1 MAIKQVQVG
10 VSNLLLGMY
19 ISRLDRPWSQ
29 TPFALQGFYIRSPG
43 EINQL
48 KTYCSHVFI
57 DIEKGRAPLS
67 MAFSPIIS
75 GAKKKTLYEPLARST
90 ARVGSRPVKK
100 NLQQTA
106 GAPLVVRKGIY
117 ETSVSLRH
125 ESVQAKKIVSRLKGS
140 LTLVVKQ
147 IGRGRA
153 IDYGRLKESV
163 GDMVDSVLR
172 CPDAFTWLV
181 RLREQDAHSY
191 DHSLRAAL
199 WAVQFARYI
208 GMPKDE
214 IAVLCMGTLL
224 KDVGK
229 AKLSNRLLRKDQ
241 RNEAEE
247 KEYRQHV
254 FHGVEI
260 LRKTQMIEP
269 RVISVVRYQAERNN
283 GSGYPEGLTGG
294 KIPLLA
300 RIAGIASTYDSICY
314 PRSASE
320 PLSPSRA
327 VGVLYGMRDKEF
339 SDDLVVSFIQS
350 VGLYPTG
357 TLVELTTGD
366 IGVVTEQH
374 PKSRLTPKVA
384 VLGHE
389 GAELTNAVIV
399 IDLKDEEKTRKV
411 LSKRGGKNG
420 NLVDRAAIARDLEPG
435 GYDVDLSKI
444 AHLFVMQELEQ
455 PKGLLSGWRQ
465 RLHLGF

>member
-1 MAIKQVQVG
+1 MAIKQVQVD
-10 VSNLLLGMY
+10 VNNLLLGMY

-29 TPFALQGFYIRSPG
+29 TPFALQGFYLRSPG

-57 DIEKGRAPLS
+57 DIEKGRAPLGKAITPTVS
-67 MAFSPIIS
+67 AEP
-75 GAKKKTLYEPLARST
+75 KKTLYEPLARST
-90 ARVGSRPVKK
+90 ARLASKPIKKSR
-100 NLQQTA
+100 QETIA
-106 GAPLVVRKGIY
+106 APLVVRKGIY
-117 ETSVSLRH
+117 ETSASLRQ
-125 ESVQAKKIVSRLKGS
+125 ESVKAKKIVGRLKGS

-147 IGRGRA
+147 IGRGKT
-153 IDYGRLKESV
+153 IDYGRLKDSV

-181 RLREQDAHSY
+181 RLREQDALSY
-191 DHSLRAAL
+191 DHSLRSAL

-229 AKLSNRLLRKDQ
+229 TKLSSRLLRKGKRSD
-241 RNEAEE
+241 AEE
-247 KEYRQHV
+247 KEYRKYIPY
-254 FHGVEI
+254 GVDI
-260 LRKTQMIEP
+260 LRQTQAVEP
-269 RVISVVRYQAERNN
+269 RVISVVRYQAERND

-300 RIAGIASTYDSICY
+300 RITGIASTYDSICY
-314 PRSASE
+314 QREASE

-327 VGVLYGMRDKEF
+327 VSVLYGMRDKQF

-350 VGLYPTG
+350 IGLYPTG

-384 VLGHE
+384 VLDRE
-389 GAELTNAVIV
+389 GAELTDAVIV
-399 IDLKDEEKTRKV
+399 VDLKDDEKTRQI
-411 LSKRGGKNG
+411 LGKRNG
-420 NLVDRAAIARDLEPG
+420 EKGTLIERAAIARDLEPG

-444 AHLFVMQELEQ
+444 AHLFITKELEGS
-455 PKGLLSGWRQ
+455 KGLLSGWRQ
-465 RLHLGF
+465 RLHLWS

>member
-1 MAIKQVQVG
+1 MGIKQVQVG
-10 VSNLLLGMY
+10 VNNLLLGMY
-19 ISRLDRPWSQ
+19 VSRLDRPWSE

-48 KTYCSHVFI
+48 KTYCSHIFV
-57 DIEKGRAPLS
+57 DIEKGRSPLGKAIAPVIATQS
-67 MAFSPIIS
+67 
-75 GAKKKTLYEPLARST
+75 KKTLYEPLARST
-90 ARVGSRPVKK
+90 ARVGRRPVKK
-100 NLQQTA
+100 SKEQTTV
-106 GAPLVVRKGIY
+106 APLVVRKGVY
-117 ETSVSLRH
+117 ETSVSLRK

-147 IGRGRA
+147 INRGKS
-153 IDYGRLKESV
+153 IDYGRLKDSV

-181 RLREQDAHSY
+181 RLRDQDIHSY
-191 DHSLRAAL
+191 DHSLRSAL

-229 AKLSNRLLRKDQ
+229 AKLPSRLLRKEKRSDS
-241 RNEAEE
+241 EE
-247 KEYRQHV
+247 QEYRKYV
-254 FHGVEI
+254 SHGVEL
-260 LRKTQMIEP
+260 LRQTQKIEP
-269 RVISVVRYQAERNN
+269 RVISVVRYHAERND

-314 PRSASE
+314 RRDALE

-327 VGVLYGMRDKEF
+327 VGVLYGARDKQF

-350 VGLYPTG
+350 IGLYPTG

-384 VLGHE
+384 VLGRE
-389 GAELTNAVIV
+389 GTELTDAVIIV
-399 IDLKDEEKTRKV
+399 DLKDEEKARQA
-411 LSKRGGKNG
+411 LSDRDGGSNA
-420 NLVDRAAIARDLEPG
+420 VIERAAIARDLEPS

-444 AHLFVMQELEQ
+444 SHLFIAQELDDS
-455 PKGLLSGWRQ
+455 KGLFSGLRQ
-465 RLHLGF
+465 RLHLG

>member
-10 VSNLLLGMY
+10 VNNLLLGMY
-19 ISRLDRPWSQ
+19 VSRLDRPWSE

-48 KTYCSHVFI
+48 KTYCSHIFV
-57 DIEKGRAPLS
+57 DIEKGRAPLGK
-67 MAFSPIIS
+67 AVAPASPS
-75 GAKKKTLYEPLARST
+75 QSKKTLYEPLARST
-90 ARVGSRPVKK
+90 ARVGRRPVKK
-100 NLQQTA
+100 NKEQTTA
-106 GAPLVVRKGIY
+106 APLVVRKGVY
-117 ETSVSLRH
+117 ETSVSLRK
-125 ESVQAKKIVSRLKGS
+125 ESVKAKKIVSRLKGS

-147 IGRGRA
+147 INRGKT
-153 IDYGRLKESV
+153 IDYGRLKDSV

-181 RLREQDAHSY
+181 RLRDQDAHSY
-191 DHSLRAAL
+191 DHSLRSAL

-229 AKLSNRLLRKDQ
+229 AKLSSRLLRKEKRSDI
-241 RNEAEE
+241 EE
-247 KEYRQHV
+247 QEYRRYV
-254 FHGVEI
+254 THGVEI
-260 LRKTQMIEP
+260 LRQTHKIEP
-269 RVISVVRYQAERNN
+269 RVISVVRYHAERND

-314 PRSASE
+314 RRDALE

-327 VGVLYGMRDKEF
+327 VGVLYESRDKQF

-350 VGLYPTG
+350 IGLYPTG

-374 PKSRLTPKVA
+374 PKSRLTPKIA
-384 VLGHE
+384 VLGRE
-389 GAELTNAVIV
+389 GTELTDAVIV
-399 IDLKDEEKTRKV
+399 VDLKDEEKTRQA
-411 LSKRGGKNG
+411 LGNREGGSQT
-420 NLVDRAAIARDLEPG
+420 VIERAAIARDLEPG
-435 GYDVDLSKI
+435 GYDIDLSKI
-444 AHLFVMQELEQ
+444 SHLFITQELDNS
-455 PKGLLSGWRQ
+455 PGLFSGLRQ
-465 RLHLGF
+465 RLHLG

>member
-10 VSNLLLGMY
+10 VNNLLLGMY

-48 KTYCSHVFI
+48 KTYCSHVFV
-57 DIEKGRAPLS
+57 DIEKGRAPLGK
-67 MAFSPIIS
+67 AVPPAI
-75 GAKKKTLYEPLARST
+75 AKESKKTLYEPLARST
-90 ARVGSRPVKK
+90 ARLTSRPIKK
-100 NLQQTA
+100 NRQETTA
-106 GAPLVVRKGIY
+106 APLVIRKGIY
-117 ETSVSLRH
+117 ETSATLRK
-125 ESVQAKKIVSRLKGS
+125 ESVKAKKIVSHLKGS

-147 IGRGRA
+147 IGRGKT
-153 IDYGRLKESV
+153 IDYGRLKDNV
-163 GDMVDSVLR
+163 GDMVESVLR

-181 RLREQDAHSY
+181 RLREQDTHSY
-191 DHSLRAAL
+191 DHSLRSAL

-214 IAVLCMGTLL
+214 ISVLCMGTLL

-229 AKLSNRLLRKDQ
+229 AKLPNRLLRKEK
-241 RNEAEE
+241 RSEAEE
-247 KEYRQHV
+247 KEYRKYV
-254 FHGVEI
+254 NYGVDI
-260 LRKTQMIEP
+260 LRQTQAVEP
-269 RVISVVRYQAERNN
+269 RVISVVRYQAERND
-283 GSGYPEGLTGG
+283 GSGFPEGLAGG

-300 RIAGIASTYDSICY
+300 RVAGIASTYDSICY
-314 PRSASE
+314 PREASE

-327 VGVLYGMRDKEF
+327 VSALYEMRNKQF

-350 VGLYPTG
+350 IGLYPTG

-384 VLGHE
+384 VLDRE
-389 GAELTNAVIV
+389 GAELTDAVIV
-399 IDLKDEEKTRKV
+399 VDLKDDEKTRQA
-411 LSKRGGKNG
+411 LGNRGGENG
-420 NLVDRAAIARDLEPG
+420 ALIERAAIARDLEPG

-444 AHLFVMQELEQ
+444 AHLFISQELESS
-455 PKGLLSGWRQ
+455 KGLLSGWRQ
-465 RLHLGF
+465 RLHLGS